1 MSVLGT
7 IIDVA
12 LWLYLAILFARM
24 ILSWVPMFSP
34 NWQPRGAVLVL
45 AELIY
50 TLTDPPLRFLRKFIP
65 AVRVGNVMLDLGFMV
80 LWLLVLVLRQ
90 VNASV
95 LLSSGA

>member
-1 MSVLGT
+1 MHLIGS

-34 NWQPRGAVLVL
+34 NWQPRGAMLVV
-45 AELIY
+45 AEGIY

-90 VNASV
+90 VNIS
-95 LLSSGA
+95 LLLT

>member
-1 MSVLGT
+1 MYLIGS
-7 IIDVA
+7 IIDVV

-34 NWQPRGAVLVL
+34 NWQPRGAMLVV
-45 AELIY
+45 AEGIY
-50 TLTDPPLRFLRKFIP
+50 TLTDPPLRLLRKVIP

-90 VNASV
+90 LNISL
-95 LLSSGA
+95 LLS

>member
-1 MSVLGT
+1 MFLIGS
-7 IIDVA
+7 IIDVV

-34 NWQPRGAVLVL
+34 NWQPRGPVLVV
-45 AELIY
+45 AEVIY

-90 VNASV
+90 LNASF
-95 LLSSGA
+95 LLT

>member
-1 MSVLGT
+1 MILIGS

-12 LWLYLAILFARM
+12 LWLYLAVLFARM

-34 NWQPRGAVLVL
+34 NWQPRGMLLVV
-45 AELIY
+45 AEMIY

-90 VNASV
+90 VNHSV
-95 LLSSGA
+95 LLS